1 MVFDVASTPRSR
13 IADIARAAG
22 VSTATVDRVLHGRT
36 PVREAT
42 AQRVIKAAAALD
54 YLPERQLWRAL
65 QPAPMEVAF
74 LLPAGTNRFLVELG
88 ERIRQAG
95 DLLSPYNVRCR
106 VVYIDSFDPADVAG
120 ALRRHGRR
128 AQGVVFMALEHPRVR
143 DAVAQLVDAGVHVI
157 TLISDLSQS
166 RRSAYVG
173 VDNRAAGRTAAQLIG
188 RFLAGRSGPVAMIAG
203 SLSYRGHEERE
214 IGFLRVIE
222 EQFPG
227 LRVVGVREG
236 LDDADTNER
245 LARALLR
252 QHPDLVALYNIG
264 GGAEGV
270 GRALQTHRSPRGSE
284 RPVFVAHGLTPATR
298 ALLIDCTLDAVLNQD
313 PQTML
318 IDCARILA
326 NLRDG
331 VAPQTGV
338 APLRIDIILR
348 ENLP

>member
-1 MVFDVASTPRSR
+1 MVFDVTPEGRSR
-13 IADIARAAG
+13 IADIARTAG
-22 VSTATVDRVLHGRT
+22 VSTATVDRVLNGRAH
-36 PVREAT
+36 VREAT

-74 LLPAGTNRFLVELG
+74 LLPAGTNRFLVGLG

-95 DLLSPYNVRCR
+95 DALAPYNVRCR
-106 VVYIDSFDPADVAG
+106 VVFIDSFDPADVAG

-143 DAVAQLVDAGVHVI
+143 DAVAQLTEAGVHVV

-166 RRSAYVG
+166 RRAAYVG

-188 RFLAGRSGPVAMIAG
+188 RFLGGRSGPVAMIAG

-222 EQFPG
+222 EQFPQ

-236 LDDADTNER
+236 LDDAGTNER
-245 LARALLR
+245 LASALLR

-270 GRALQTHRSPRGSE
+270 GRALQAHRGARGSE
-284 RPVFVAHGLTPATR
+284 RPVFVAHGLTPETR
-298 ALLIDCTLDAVLNQD
+298 ALLIDGTLDAVLNQD
-313 PQTML
+313 PHTML
-318 IDCARILA
+318 IDCVRILA

-331 VAPQTGV
+331 VAPLTGV
-338 APLRIDIILR
+338 APVRIDIVLR